1 MASETNPE
9 PNTQVN
15 PKPTALSN
23 AYYHW
28 LGGIYAHLLDN
39 EQHGLDTDTN
49 AVINAANSKLAPH
62 EYHPDLV
69 DTLRL
74 DIAKAKTTLRH
85 DKEGFAAEWKKIEAD
100 LAVKLLSIADKTDVE
115 LNALRD
121 DARHNHP

>member
-1 MASETNPE
+1 MATETNPE
-9 PNTQVN
+9 HN
-15 PKPTALSN
+15 ALSN

-28 LGGIYAHLLDN
+28 LGGIYAQLLDGD
-39 EQHGLDTDTN
+39 QHGHDADTN
-49 AVINAANSKLAPH
+49 AVIDAANSKLAPH

-85 DKEGFAAEWKKIEAD
+85 DKEEFAVEWKKIEAD

-115 LNALRD
+115 LNALRED
-121 DARHNHP
+121 TRHNRS